1 MYWRSGKISRKCRSL
16 PAAEVRAG
24 SDCEDELYAVRYQW
38 AELNGWIPNIWEPD
52 LQVNKVTA
60 VLVTD
65 SKGLYDK
72 MKQTVTS
79 LKGLEKRVDIEAFGI
94 KDSMNDT
101 GLTVWWVHGDAQIGN
116 SLTKPNEPH
125 QLNLSFP

>member
-1 MYWRSGKISRKCRSL
+1 M
-16 PAAEVRAG
+16 
-24 SDCEDELYAVRYQW
+24 
-38 AELNGWIPNIWEPD
+38 
-52 LQVNKVTA
+52 TA

-65 SKGLYDK
+65 PKGLYDK
-72 MKQTVTS
+72 MKQTVIS

-125 QLNLSFP
+125 QLNLFFSQGQRWKLVYDTKFESAKKRKAKGIHAMADQCSEDEE